1 MRIAFI
7 TPEYTSEES
16 YSGGLANYLGRMA
29 TSLSAQGH
37 DVHVFTKS
45 FAGNEVIDYRGVT
58 VHRVIPLWDLKMRI
72 DRIDRLTP
80 RSLYAPYQDLKAAW
94 SLWKRWKQAHREQ
107 KFDVVQV
114 SNVLAVGWF
123 FRKVKDVPIVTRL
136 SSYRPAWDSAAGV
149 KMNRSVRTRWWM
161 EKVAIKG
168 TKHIYSPTHFV
179 ARLTQENYNIPH
191 VNVIETPFFL
201 EEETADVTEY
211 ETHCKGKDYILFF
224 GRMTQMKGV
233 DLLAEALPGLMK
245 RFPNMHAV
253 FVGGQA
259 VAKNGCQMHDYIRQQ
274 TAACSDR
281 VAVLDSMRHDKLYP
295 IIKNAKV
302 VAIPSLIDNLP
313 NTCLESMALGRVV
326 VATTGTCFEQ
336 LIRDG
341 ESGILVEPDHVES
354 LSDGLARAWELS
366 QDQQNQIGS
375 NAITRIKQ
383 LHPDIKVPELIEYFE
398 GLNKPQ
404 TSNRKHFVEACPSKS
419 TSPST

>member
-29 TSLSAQGH
+29 TSLSEQGH

-45 FAGNEVIDYRGVT
+45 FAGNEVIDYRGVA

-123 FRKVKDVPIVTRL
+123 FRKVKDVPVVTRL
-136 SSYRPAWDSAAGV
+136 SSYRPAWDSAVGIE
-149 KMNRSVRTRWWM
+149 MTRSVRMRWWM

-168 TKHIYSPTHFV
+168 TSHIYSPTHFV
-179 ARLTQENYNIPH
+179 ARLTQENYH
-191 VNVIETPFFL
+191 VPDVDVIETPFFL
-201 EEETADVTEY
+201 EEPQADY
-211 ETHCKGKDYILFF
+211 SQYDTHCAGKKYILFF

-233 DLLAEALPGLMK
+233 HLLAEALPGLMR
-245 RFPNMHAV
+245 RFPDMHAV
-253 FVGGQA
+253 FVGGQFVSPNA
-259 VAKNGCQMHDYIRQQ
+259 CPMHDYIRQQ
-274 TAACSDR
+274 TDAFRER
-281 VAVLDSMRHDKLYP
+281 VIVLDSMRHDKLYP
-295 IIKNAKV
+295 IIENADV

-313 NTCLESMALGRVV
+313 NTCLEAMALGRTV

-336 LIRDG
+336 LITDG
-341 ESGILVEPDHVES
+341 ESGILVEPDNVES
-354 LSDGLARAWELS
+354 LAEGLTRAWELS
-366 QDQQNQIGS
+366 EKERESISQNG
-375 NAITRIKQ
+375 ITRISK
-383 LHPDIKVPELIEYFE
+383 LHPDIKVPELVEYFE
-398 GLNKPQ
+398 GLKTTLSTKPVRIA
-404 TSNRKHFVEACPSKS
+404 TR
-419 TSPST
+419 